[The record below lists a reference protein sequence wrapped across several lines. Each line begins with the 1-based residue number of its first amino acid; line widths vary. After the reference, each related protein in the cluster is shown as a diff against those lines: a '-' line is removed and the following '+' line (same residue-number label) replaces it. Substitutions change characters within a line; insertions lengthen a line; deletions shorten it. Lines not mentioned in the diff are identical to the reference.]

1 MRQTELHFGDEDRE
15 LIESC
20 RAWFAPRTGNQ
31 SGTRLVSL
39 GSEAHLKPRSCR
51 FPASDEPSWRIRVA
65 YLEDGAEHAL
75 HDFPRPGKPRRS
87 ISAPHVSCGT
97 ILTDSR
103 VHLLM

>member
-51 FPASDEPSWRIRVA
+51 FPASDEPSSGEYEWRIWKMVRNT
-65 YLEDGAEHAL
+65 HCTI
-75 HDFPRPGKPRRS
+75 FPVPANLDDR
-87 ISAPHVSCGT
+87 
-97 ILTDSR
+97 
-103 VHLLM
+103 